1 MNLKYAAIIS
11 AILFT
16 RMTLS
21 YSQSPWEL
29 MRTIESG
36 DLETFKQQVEQ
47 LNDINLIL
55 PNGFTL
61 LNYSI
66 LADRTDIAEYL
77 LNKNVDIE
85 KPSKKQT
92 PLMLSAR
99 YNTRILE
106 LLISKGADITREIN
120 GSSAITAALEEGR
133 MEAVAMLEAR
143 GAALELTLGVD
154 GPYIFYDTIRNIT
167 TIITVDAQNN
177 MRVDTLGKKPGEVI
191 VHTPSGDSFKVP
203 LKEPSAESK
212 SIFKKADKIFAISDI
227 EGNYFDFTT
236 SLKNNGIID
245 DRYNWTFGSGHL
257 VLLGDFV
264 DRGEYVAPVLWLI
277 YKLEAE
283 AEKMG
288 GKVHYIL
295 GNHEEMNLLGD
306 FRFVD
311 VRYKILAYKSG
322 VDIGNFYTD
331 QTEFGAW
338 LRTKNVVEKIGNN
351 LFVHAGI
358 SDSIL
363 SMRISI
369 PEINKIVRKVLT
381 DPEAKINKEAS
392 MILFD
397 YGVLWYRGFITEE
410 EDYSKISQN
419 SVEKILS
426 YYDAD
431 RFIVGHTIVGDISTD
446 YKGKLIRLDVDHYKN
461 IASGI
466 LILGD
471 KIYKAKETGEKEL
484 LFEKK

>member
-1 MNLKYAAIIS
+1 
-11 AILFT
+11 
-16 RMTLS
+16 
-21 YSQSPWEL
+21 
-29 MRTIESG
+29 
-36 DLETFKQQVEQ
+36 
-47 LNDINLIL
+47 
-55 PNGFTL
+55 
-61 LNYSI
+61 
-66 LADRTDIAEYL
+66 
-77 LNKNVDIE
+77 
-85 KPSKKQT
+85 
-92 PLMLSAR
+92 
-99 YNTRILE
+99 
-106 LLISKGADITREIN
+106 
-120 GSSAITAALEEGR
+120 
-133 MEAVAMLEAR
+133 
-143 GAALELTLGVD
+143 
-154 GPYIFYDTIRNIT
+154 
-167 TIITVDAQNN
+167 
-177 MRVDTLGKKPGEVI
+177 
-191 VHTPSGDSFKVP
+191 
-203 LKEPSAESK
+203 
-212 SIFKKADKIFAISDI
+212 
-227 EGNYFDFTT
+227 
-236 SLKNNGIID
+236 
-245 DRYNWTFGSGHL
+245 
-257 VLLGDFV
+257 
-264 DRGEYVAPVLWLI
+264 
-277 YKLEAE
+277 
-283 AEKMG
+283 MG

-484 LFEKK
+484 LFQKK